1 MATADPVSD
10 HPLRQRLNEELHSRP
25 SIPVRPPARILHLA
39 LLDPSSQR
47 LKEAFAAFCARHALP
62 VPGSDAR
69 QAIVELG
76 TQRLKWERHGEFGTL
91 TLVGSWPE
99 DLLAPSLPV
108 PALLEE
114 ITSGLGAI
122 RIAAADIRLVVD
134 SEEPAPAIVERFFGH
149 DDVAGGFVAGGTAR
163 LFTDFRIGPDG
174 FTRYILLDRALTAA
188 RAGRTVRRLC
198 EIDTYRML
206 ALMAYPVAQAHGPVL
221 GGLEQRLHEILD
233 EMARASGA
241 AAERAVLERMTA
253 LSREVERLIDA
264 NAFRFAAG
272 KAYHRIVQQ
281 RLAELHEGS
290 ISGYQRLTPFLE
302 RRLGPAMAT
311 CAATEERVESL
322 ARRLARAIDLL
333 RTRIDVALEAQ
344 NQEILEGMAERTK
357 AQLRLQETVEG
368 LSVVAISYYALSVL
382 AKVVE
387 PVASHLFGI
396 DEAVVVAVLAPLV
409 VLLVWLG
416 LRRIRARIATGR

>member
-1 MATADPVSD
+1 MAD

-39 LLDPSSQR
+39 LLDVGSQR

-62 VPGSDAR
+62 APGPEAR

-99 DLLAPSLPV
+99 NLLAPSLPA

-114 ITSGLGAI
+114 ITSGLGDLAL
-122 RIAAADIRLVVD
+122 AAADIRLAVD
-134 SEEPAPAIVERFFGH
+134 TEEPAAAIVERFFGH
-149 DDVAGGFVAGGTAR
+149 DDVAGAFVAGGTAR

-174 FTRYILLDRALTAA
+174 FTRYLVLDRGLTAA

-198 EIDTYRML
+198 EIDAYRML
-206 ALMAYPVAQAHGPVL
+206 ALMAYPVAQAHGPIL
-221 GGLEQRLHEILD
+221 NGLEQRLHEILD

-241 AAERAVLERMTA
+241 AAERAVLERMTE

-264 NAFRFAAG
+264 HAFRFAAA

-290 ISGYQRLTPFLE
+290 ISGYQRPTPFLD

-311 CAATEERVESL
+311 CVATEERVESL
-322 ARRLARAIDLL
+322 ARRLARAVDLL

-387 PVASHLFGI
+387 PIASHLFAF
-396 DEAVVVAVLAPLV
+396 DEAVVLAILAPIV

-416 LRRIRARIATGR
+416 MRRIRARIAHGG

>member
-1 MATADPVSD
+1 MSD

-39 LLDPSSQR
+39 LLDPGSQR

-99 DLLAPSLPV
+99 ALLAPSLPV

-114 ITSGLGAI
+114 ITAGLGEI

-134 SEEPAPAIVERFFGH
+134 SEEPAPTIVERFFGH

-221 GGLEQRLHEILD
+221 GGLEQRLHAILD

-387 PVASHLFGI
+387 PLASHLFGM
-396 DEAVVVAVLAPLV
+396 DEAVVVAVLAPIV

-416 LRRIRARIATGR
+416 LRRIRARIARGG

>member
-1 MATADPVSD
+1 MTD

-39 LLDPSSQR
+39 LLDPGSQR
-47 LKEAFAAFCARHALP
+47 LEKAFASFCARHALP
-62 VPGSDAR
+62 VPGPRAR

-99 DLLAPSLPV
+99 DLLAPTLPA

-114 ITSGLGAI
+114 ITAELGEI
-122 RIAAADIRLVVD
+122 RIAAADVRLVGD
-134 SEEPAPAIVERFFGH
+134 TEEPAATVVERFFGH

-174 FTRYILLDRALTAA
+174 FTRYLLLDRGLTAA

-206 ALMAYPVAQAHGPVL
+206 ALMAYPVAQAHGPL
-221 GGLEQRLHEILD
+221 LNGLEQRLHTILD

-241 AAERAVLERMTA
+241 VAERAVLERMTE

-264 NAFRFAAG
+264 HAFRFAAG

-344 NQEILEGMAERTK
+344 NQEILESMAERART
-357 AQLRLQETVEG
+357 QLRLQETVEG

-387 PVASHLFGI
+387 PLASHLFGL
-396 DEAVVVAVLAPLV
+396 DEAIVVAVLAPLV
-409 VLLVWLG
+409 VALVWLG
-416 LRRIRARIATGR
+416 LRRIRARIARGA

>member
-1 MATADPVSD
+1 MRD

-39 LLDPSSQR
+39 MLDPGSGR
-47 LKEAFAAFCARHALP
+47 LKAAFAAFCARNALP
-62 VPGSDAR
+62 EPGEAAR
-69 QAIVELG
+69 QAVVEIG

-91 TLVGSWPE
+91 TFVGSPPE
-99 DLLAPSLPV
+99 DLLAPSLIV
-108 PALLEE
+108 PALLGE
-114 ITSGLGAI
+114 ITGDLGDL
-122 RIAAADIRLVVD
+122 RIAAADIRLVRD
-134 SEEPAPAIVERFFGH
+134 EEEPAPTLVERFFGH
-149 DDVAGGFVAGGTAR
+149 DDVSGGLVAGGTAR

-174 FTRYILLDRALTAA
+174 FTRYLLLDRALTAA

-206 ALMAYPVAQAHGPVL
+206 SLMAYPVAQSHAPVL
-221 GGLEQRLHEILD
+221 GGLEQRLHGILD
-233 EMARASGA
+233 DMARANGA

-264 NAFRFAAG
+264 HAFRFAAG

-290 ISGYQRLTPFLE
+290 ISGYQRFSPFLE

-311 CAATEERVESL
+311 CIATEARVESL

-344 NQEILEGMAERTK
+344 NQDILEGMAERTR

-382 AKVVE
+382 AKMVE
-387 PVASHLFGI
+387 PVASHLFGM
-396 DEAVVVAVLAPLV
+396 DEALVVAVLAPVV

-416 LRRIRARIATGR
+416 LRRVRARIARGA

>member
-1 MATADPVSD
+1 VSD